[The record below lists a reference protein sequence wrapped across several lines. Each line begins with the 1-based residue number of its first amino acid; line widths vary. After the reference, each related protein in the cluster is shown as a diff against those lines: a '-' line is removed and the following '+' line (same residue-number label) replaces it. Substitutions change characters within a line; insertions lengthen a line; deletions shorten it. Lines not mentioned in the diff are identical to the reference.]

1 MKNVSILMYLKCRK
15 NAKGESPI
23 YLRVTVDGKRREV
36 SLNESIDSSRWDQ
49 NKQRGRGNSET
60 IAILNRRLVSIE
72 NNINLISQE
81 LVNGGVR
88 VTIESLMNKYT
99 GAEVKTHNLVEV
111 FEYENKR
118 IMKLVKPG
126 TYSKYVAVLNNLKKY
141 LLHQYKLTDLDIKRV
156 DFQFVTD
163 FDYYLRSEIGCA
175 NNYTVRTI
183 KTFRQ
188 VVRTCLYKGWI
199 DKDPCL
205 NYKSKMV
212 REETGFLTK
221 AEIDSIYSKEFAIKR
236 LDQVRDVFIVSCYTG
251 LAYVDVHLLCKDDI
265 VTNLD
270 GTTWI
275 NIHRKK
281 TNTFCNIPILPIVQ
295 EIFEKYKDDALVLN
309 SGKLL
314 PVPSNQRMNAYLK
327 EIQDICAIKTLI
339 TSHLARHSFATSIC
353 RDFGLPL
360 PTLSKIMG
368 HTSMEQTLK
377 YAKLTDQKLNSDV
390 QELKNKLSKSNQAT
404 WGNSLS
410 DVS

>member
-1 MKNVSILMYLKCRK
+1 MENVSILMYLKRRT
-15 NAKGESPI
+15 NAKGECPI
-23 YLRVTVDGKRREV
+23 YLRVTVDGKRREL
-36 SLNESIDSSRWDQ
+36 SLSRTIEPSRWDQ
-49 NKQRGRGNSET
+49 KKQRGKGKSEAMT
-60 IAILNRRLVSIE
+60 LNKMLVSVE
-72 NNINLISQE
+72 NNIYLAEQE
-81 LVNGGVR
+81 LVNGHIR
-88 VTIESLMNKYT
+88 VTIESLMNKYK
-99 GAEVKTHNLVEV
+99 GVEVKTHNLIEV
-111 FEYENKR
+111 LEYENKR
-118 IMKLVKPG
+118 IKKLVKPG
-126 TYSKYVAVLNNLKKY
+126 TYSKYVAVLNNVKKY
-141 LLHQYKLTDLDIKRV
+141 LLHQYKITDLDVKRI

-175 NNYTVRTI
+175 NNYTVRTV
-183 KTFRQ
+183 KTLRQ
-188 VVRTCLYKGWI
+188 IVRTCLYKGWI
-199 DKDPCL
+199 DRDPCL

-221 AEIDSIYSKEFAIKR
+221 AEIDTIYSKEFAIKR
-236 LDQVRDVFIVSCYTG
+236 LDQVRDVFMVSCYTG

-270 GTTWI
+270 GTEWI

-295 EIFEKYKDDALVLN
+295 EIFEKYKDDPLVLN

-327 EIQDICAIKTLI
+327 EIGDICGIKRVL

-353 RDFGLPL
+353 RDFDLPL
-360 PTLSKIMG
+360 ATLSKMMG

-377 YAKLTDQKLNSDV
+377 YAKLTDQKLNDDI
-390 QELKNKLSKSNQAT
+390 QKFKTRLSAAAQIT
-404 WGNSLS
+404 VDDSLS